1 MPYCPECRY
10 EYRPGFTTCP
20 DCNVEL
26 VDELPEEQHSE
37 SEATWGDLVT
47 VETFPYDAQAQ
58 AARLLLESH
67 GITALVGISG
77 ISQMDMSFAAGGG
90 VIRLQVR
97 EQDAAEAARILAE
110 DHQQPEESV

>member
-26 VDELPEEQHSE
+26 VDELPKEEFLGSE
-37 SEATWGDLVT
+37 ETRMNLVT
-47 VETFPYDAQAQ
+47 VETFLSKTQANM
-58 AARLLLESH
+58 AKMLLESC
-67 GITALVGISG
+67 GIPTCVTNSHTVQTDIHTV
-77 ISQMDMSFAAGGG
+77 FADGGL
-90 VIRLQVR
+90 RLKVR

-110 DHQQPEESV
+110 DHQQSE